1 MTPDSRAACKC
12 CAERAPGCEHEHL
25 AIGPLRT
32 SRPAATKLPPLQFA
46 AWLPVPPRAPTLAHA
61 EPVAQPGEVSRDDSA
76 RAILEDHMRSEL
88 DWRSYFTNRM
98 TVQLRARSAEKHL
111 WQEPRA
117 ASVK

>member
-1 MTPDSRAACKC
+1 MFRNSWIFLLAFVLAGSAFAAD
-12 CAERAPGCEHEHL
+12 
-25 AIGPLRT
+25 
-32 SRPAATKLPPLQFA
+32 RPAN
-46 AWLPVPPRAPTLAHA
+46 A

-98 TVQLRARSAEKHL
+98 AVQLRARSAEKHL